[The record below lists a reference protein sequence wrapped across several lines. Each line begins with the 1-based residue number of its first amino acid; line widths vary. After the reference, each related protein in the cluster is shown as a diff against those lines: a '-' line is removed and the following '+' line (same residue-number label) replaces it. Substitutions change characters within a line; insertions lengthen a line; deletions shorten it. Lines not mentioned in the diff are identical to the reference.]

1 MSGGMLN
8 IGGENA
14 GDAFYRYEKR
24 KLGSSRTPSHS
35 PPRPDVLASLAS
47 FFRYKMP
54 KLVAK
59 VEGRGN
65 GIKTNIVNNVDIAK
79 ALERPP
85 EYVIKYFGIELG
97 AQTKFDKKS
106 GTSIVNGAH
115 DQKKLSE
122 VLELFIKKYVQ
133 CYGCGNPETVVK
145 IKKENIHL
153 KCKACGF
160 VSTVDPLLKLNT
172 FIIKNP
178 PEKKLSKA
186 EKKVKA
192 AEKERLKGLAGEEGL
207 VEKEKKEKKSK
218 SKDKEKKSKK
228 KDKEEEAESEGKVE
242 GSEAGM
248 SVSNAVEESEEE
260 EEEEEGVVWMTDTS
274 DAAMKK
280 RAEEQLSGATAK
292 LVTQGN
298 AEAEEKARRKR
309 EKEEREEEKEQHR
322 IASLG
327 RQTSNMSLDS
337 KDEDASGD
345 LVAKLGAALER
356 GDMNEM
362 KGCFADLPGSVPA
375 KMQIMYGCLF
385 GDNADGSSLIKA
397 FQKHE
402 RVLHELAGD
411 PASQLAQMMAL
422 EALLASSPASG
433 KSRKE
438 VPLVLKFLYEEDIID
453 EAIIIGWHHKANAS
467 SVLGVDEAAAEEIRK
482 SAEPVVAWL
491 EEASTDEDDSEYSS
505 GKNDSLAPAGETS
518 EIETI

>member
-1 MSGGMLN
+1 MLS
-8 IGGENA
+8 IGTA
-14 GDAFYRYEKR
+14 
-24 KLGSSRTPSHS
+24 RTM
-35 PPRPDVLASLAS
+35 RPDEDRSSQRTLVPSVAARIHAAPDAPVSVARIV
-47 FFRYKMP
+47 FRYKMP
-54 KLVAK
+54 RLVAK

-145 IKKENIHL
+145 IKKENINL

-192 AEKERLKGLAGEEGL
+192 AEKERLKGLAGDEGS
-207 VEKEKKEKKSK
+207 VEKEKKDKKSK

-228 KDKEEEAESEGKVE
+228 KDKGEEASESEGRLE
-242 GSEAGM
+242 ESEASM
-248 SVSNAVEESEEE
+248 SVSNAMGQSEEE
-260 EEEEEGVVWMTDTS
+260 EEEEDVVWMTDTS

-298 AEAEEKARRKR
+298 VEAEEKARRKR
-309 EKEEREEEKEQHR
+309 EKEEQQR
-322 IASLG
+322 IDSLG
-327 RQTSNMSLDS
+327 RQASSMSLDG
-337 KDEDASGD
+337 KDGDASSD
-345 LVAKLGAALER
+345 AVAKLAAAVDR
-356 GDMNEM
+356 GDTGDM
-362 KGCFADLPGSVPA
+362 KSCFADLPGSVPA

-385 GDNADGSSLIKA
+385 GDTADGSSLIKA
-397 FQKHE
+397 FQAHE
-402 RVLHELAGD
+402 RVLHEFADD

-422 EALLASSPASG
+422 ESLLAASPASG

-438 VPLVLKFLYEEDIID
+438 VPLLLKFLYEEDIID

-491 EEASTDEDDSEYSS
+491 EEASTEEEDEDDE
-505 GKNDSLAPAGETS
+505 DDEDD
-518 EIETI
+518 EEDEEDEDD

>member
-1 MSGGMLN
+1 
-8 IGGENA
+8 
-14 GDAFYRYEKR
+14 
-24 KLGSSRTPSHS
+24 
-35 PPRPDVLASLAS
+35 
-47 FFRYKMP
+47 MP

-133 CYGCGNPETVVK
+133 CYGCGNPETVIK
-145 IKKENIHL
+145 IKKENINL

-192 AEKERLKGLAGEEGL
+192 AEKERLKGLGGDEEVG
-207 VEKEKKEKKSK
+207 EKEKKEKKSK
-218 SKDKEKKSKK
+218 SKDKEKKEKKSKK
-228 KDKEEEAESEGKVE
+228 KDKDEVSESESKLE
-242 GSEAGM
+242 SETSM
-248 SVSNAVEESEEE
+248 SVSNVVDEGSEEE
-260 EEEEEGVVWMTDTS
+260 DEEEDDDVVWMTDTS

-292 LVTQGN
+292 MVTQGN
-298 AEAEEKARRKR
+298 LEAEEKARKKR
-309 EKEEREEEKEQHR
+309 EKEEKRLAALEKQ
-322 IASLG
+322 AS
-327 RQTSNMSLDS
+327 SMSLDG
-337 KDEDASGD
+337 DGDASGD
-345 LVAKLGAALER
+345 PAARLGAAIER
-356 GDMNEM
+356 GDMDGMRNAFME
-362 KGCFADLPGSVPA
+362 LPGSVPA
-375 KMQIMYGCLF
+375 KMQVLFGCLF
-385 GDNADGSSLIKA
+385 GENGDGSSLVKA
-397 FQKHE
+397 FQSHE
-402 RVLHELAGD
+402 RVLHEFASD

-422 EALLASSPASG
+422 ESLLAASPASG
-433 KSRKE
+433 KARKE
-438 VPLVLKFLYEEDIID
+438 VPLLLKFMYEEDIID

-467 SVLGVDEAAAEEIRK
+467 SVLGVDEDTAREIRR

-491 EEASTDEDDSEYSS
+491 EEASTDEEDSSDDE
-505 GKNDSLAPAGETS
+505 
-518 EIETI
+518 